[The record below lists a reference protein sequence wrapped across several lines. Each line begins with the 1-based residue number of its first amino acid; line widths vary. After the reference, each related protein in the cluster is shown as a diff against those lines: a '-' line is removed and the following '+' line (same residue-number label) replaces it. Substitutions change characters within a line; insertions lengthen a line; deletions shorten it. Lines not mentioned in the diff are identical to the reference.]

1 MTSKAFG
8 LAQLG
13 NAYADGAL
21 SNRNKIINGAMTID
35 QRNAGAAVVNGGFV
49 VDRFQTIL
57 TAITSLTSSSQ
68 RVTDVPAGS
77 GFNNSYRVTVTS
89 AATAY
94 GSGGR
99 FGLLQR
105 IEGFNTADLMFGT
118 ASASPVTL
126 SFWVRASV
134 TGTYSVGLL
143 NNDSTRAYPATYTIN
158 TANTWEYKTITVPG
172 ETTGT
177 WLTDNGRGI
186 QLEFCLGADS
196 SRLGTANAWNS
207 AFVVGAT
214 GTTLLS
220 NTLNATW
227 QITGVQ
233 LEAGDTATPFE
244 HRSYG
249 AELALC
255 QRYLPS
261 TFLRTANN
269 QISVAQALSSTIAVA
284 VIPWNVT
291 PRVPP
296 TGISTSAASGFY
308 ITNAN
313 ANTAFT
319 ASVLAFELS
328 SNVAGTIRVTH
339 ANNAA
344 SAGNMVGF
352 YSNTSGAAIL
362 WNGCEL

>member
-1 MTSKAFG
+1 MAVSTIDPNG
-8 LAQLG
+8 LNIGQIG
-13 NAYADGAL
+13 GT
-21 SNRNKIINGAMTID
+21 RNKIINGAMTID
-35 QRNAGAAVVNGGFV
+35 QRNAGAAVSANGAYPTDRWQLGISGGTWSVQQSSTAPAGFSKS
-49 VDRFQTIL
+49 
-57 TAITSLTSSSQ
+57 TAITISTGYSKSVSDQ
-68 RVTDVPAGS
+68 NNFRQFVEGS
-77 GFNNSYRVTVTS
+77 NTYDLGWG
-89 AATAY
+89 A
-94 GSGGR
+94 SGA
-99 FGLLQR
+99 Q
-105 IEGFNTADLMFGT
+105 
-118 ASASPVTL
+118 SVTL
-126 SFWVRASV
+126 SFWVRSSL
-134 TGTYSVGLL
+134 TGTFAGSLMNSAFDRSYVFTYSISAA
-143 NNDSTRAYPATYTIN
+143 D
-158 TANTWEYKTITVPG
+158 TWEYKTVSIEGDTS
-172 ETTGT
+172 GT
-177 WLTDNGRGI
+177 WLTTNGVGVRV
-186 QLEFCLGADS
+186 FFDLGS
-196 SRLGTANAWNS
+196 GSNSETTAGAWTAGEYRRVS
-207 AFVVGAT
+207 GAVDVVATTGAT
-214 GTTLLS
+214 FYL
-220 NTLNATW
+220 
-227 QITGVQ
+227 TGVQ

-244 HRSYG
+244 HRSFG

-269 QISVAQALSSTIAVA
+269 LISVVQALSSTIGLA

>member
-249 AELALC
+249 QELALC
-255 QRYLPS
+255 QRYLQYSLYYFEYAMGAVGSLAGPVVS
-261 TFLRTANN
+261 LPVSMRASPTFT
-269 QISVAQALSSTIAVA
+269 QISTAGSNTTISGPS
-284 VIPWNVT
+284 VIDASGGGVGPHSYYL
-291 PRVPP
+291 
-296 TGISTSAASGFY
+296 GYTSASTGYGYRTVTYSLSA
-308 ITNAN
+308 
-313 ANTAFT
+313 
-319 ASVLAFELS
+319 EL
-328 SNVAGTIRVTH
+328 
-339 ANNAA
+339 
-344 SAGNMVGF
+344 
-352 YSNTSGAAIL
+352 
-362 WNGCEL
+362 